1 MIRLHLEHFM
11 LFHNGI
17 SYTIRIFKITSVVI
31 WFRYLISIGYSLSY
45 YDLQIVQK
53 RGRLVFV
60 PISLFPFF
68 SLTHSMMLRWGR
80 ILVERKKIKST
91 AIFSLTLIY
100 IHAPFSC
107 SSWSVF
113 FQLNFL
119 QDLKSEFI
127 WNDIIKIIRW
137 CSRNQYGYLLIQWN
151 DIAWFHKQWLVPQ
164 KSC

>member
-1 MIRLHLEHFM
+1 M
-11 LFHNGI
+11 LLTAIFHNR
-17 SYTIRIFKITSVVI
+17 YNQYFQITSVVI

-45 YDLQIVQK
+45 CDLQIVQK
-53 RGRLVFV
+53 RGPLVSV
-60 PISLFPFF
+60 PISLFLSF

>member
-1 MIRLHLEHFM
+1 M
-11 LFHNGI
+11 LFDSDTWYLLVI
-17 SYTIRIFKITSVVI
+17 LWAIMIFRLFKREVVL
-31 WFRYLISIGYSLSY
+31 FLYPSL
-45 YDLQIVQK
+45 
-53 RGRLVFV
+53 F
-60 PISLFPFF
+60 FPFF
-68 SLTHSMMLRWGR
+68 SLTYTMIWRWGR
-80 ILVERKKIKST
+80 ILVERKKMKST